1 MAFGHFFGLSHFH
14 GHGSWL
20 MCEVAIEVEALTTDH
35 LRASTPDLEKQ
46 KADFLHYFNLF
57 PKKIRN

>member
-1 MAFGHFFGLSHFH
+1 
-14 GHGSWL
+14 

-35 LRASTPDLEKQ
+35 LRASTPDLEKH